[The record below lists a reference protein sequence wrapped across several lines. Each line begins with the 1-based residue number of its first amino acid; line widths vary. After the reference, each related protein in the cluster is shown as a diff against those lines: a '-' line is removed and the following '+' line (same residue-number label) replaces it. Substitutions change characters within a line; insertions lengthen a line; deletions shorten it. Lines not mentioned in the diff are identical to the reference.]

1 MIAFFTAI
9 FYTPIYNVLVF
20 LMNILPWADA
30 GIIIILVTIIVRLIL
45 FPLSQKSIRT
55 QLKMKEIGPELEA
68 LKAKYKDDKQEQAKQ
83 TMAFYKK
90 KDINPFSGFFAILI
104 QFPIIISLYRIF
116 YGGAISKID
125 PTLLYSFVH
134 VPNHVVSMVFLGVV
148 SLVNKNLIFA
158 LLAGITQFFQA
169 QIITPPQPPV
179 VAGAKKSMGGDLARS
194 MTFQSKYVFPIL
206 IFFIAYAVSAAVS
219 LYWIV
224 SNTFS
229 IGQELY
235 VRLQYK
241 RQQATRRSVSDL

>member
-1 MIAFFTAI
+1 MISFFTAV
-9 FYTPIYNVLVF
+9 FYQPIYNVLVF
-20 LMNILPWADA
+20 LMTLLPWADA
-30 GIIIILVTIIVRLIL
+30 GVIIILCTILIRLIL

-68 LKAKYKDDKQEQAKQ
+68 IKLKYKDDKQEQAKQ

-90 KDINPFSGFFAILI
+90 KGVNPFAGFFAILI
-104 QFPIIISLYRIF
+104 QFRIIISLYSIF
-116 YGGAISKID
+116 RSGGISKID

-134 VPNHVVSMVFLGVV
+134 VPNHVVGMIFLGFI
-148 SLVNKNLIFA
+148 SLTSKNIIFA

-169 QIITPPQPPV
+169 QIITPPPPPV
-179 VAGAKKSMGGDLARS
+179 TPGAQKSLGNDLARS

-235 VRLQYK
+235 VRWQYK
-241 RQQATRRSVSDL
+241 KQAKAAK

>member
-1 MIAFFTAI
+1 MTSFFTAI
-9 FYTPIYNVLVF
+9 FYQPIYNVLVF
-20 LMNILPWADA
+20 LMNLLPSADA
-30 GIIIILVTIIVRLIL
+30 GIIIILVTIIVRLCL

-55 QLKMKEIGPELEA
+55 QLRMREIGPELEA
-68 LKAKYKDDKQEQAKQ
+68 LKLKYASDKQEQARQ

-116 YGGAISKID
+116 YGGAITKID
-125 PTLLYSFVH
+125 PTLLYSFIH
-134 VPNHVVSMVFLGVV
+134 VPSHAIGMIFLGFI
-148 SLVNKNLIFA
+148 SLTSKNLIFA
-158 LLAGITQFFQA
+158 LLAAITQFFQA

-179 VAGAKKSMGGDLARS
+179 VAGEKKSIGNDLARS

-224 SNTFS
+224 SNLFS
-229 IGQELY
+229 IFQELY
-235 VRLQYK
+235 VRQQYK
-241 RQQATRRSVSDL
+241 KQAQQLQI

>member
-1 MIAFFTAI
+1 MT
-9 FYTPIYNVLVF
+9 V
-20 LMNILPWADA
+20 LPWADA

-55 QLKMKEIGPELEA
+55 QLKMKDISPELEA
-68 LKAKYKDDKQEQAKQ
+68 LKLKYANDKQEQAKQ
-83 TMAFYKK
+83 TMAFYKQK
-90 KDINPFSGFFAILI
+90 GVNPFSGFFAILI

-116 YGGAISKID
+116 YAGGISKID
-125 PTLLYSFVH
+125 PALLYSFVH
-134 VPNHVVSMVFLGVV
+134 VPSHAVSMVFLGFV
-148 SLVNKNLIFA
+148 SLVNKNIIFA
-158 LLAGITQFFQA
+158 LLAAITQFFQA

-179 VAGAKKSMGGDLARS
+179 VAGAKKSVGNDLARS

-224 SNTFS
+224 SNLFS

-235 VRLQYK
+235 VRRQYK
-241 RQQATRRSVSDL
+241 KQQTK